1 MTGNTTDVSGSGVM
15 AMAMVLCNVVVLKNA
30 YLIHAKW
37 YWMLLVT
44 VPVMVFALIDFY
56 RSRL

>member
-15 AMAMVLCNVVVLKNA
+15 ATAMVLCNAIVLKNA
-30 YLIHAKW
+30 YIIHEKW

-44 VPVMVFALIDFY
+44 VPVMVFSLIEFY
-56 RSRL
+56 RSRH